1 MSDDRSP
8 SDAGAGTGQEHGDTP
23 REGTPAFDEID
34 PARPPSPPT
43 TAELD
48 ATTNAAQRKD
58 TLQMNRRANVTL
70 PDGVIGPAPDHA
82 SAYVPPHAAPK
93 PAVHKTLEV
102 DLVRVDTRPDPRRA
116 AQTQKLPRV
125 PERNNPSDID
135 TLPDGLSVIPDDDT
149 TDPELDAV
157 PPPSRSSSM
166 RGLVSIALVAFAA
179 VFVIGIVLFK
189 VLATPPAP
197 ASNATTNQPTPAPA
211 PAPEPNSAPTPT
223 LAAPTAPI
231 RTATEAAESAESPKA
246 APPETS
252 AATKPAPQTTKSGQS
267 EVKSP
272 STSAPGTAEPI
283 NN

>member
-1 MSDDRSP
+1 MGGMSDDRHP
-8 SDAGAGTGQEHGDTP
+8 SDAGAGTGHGDTP

-43 TAELD
+43 TAEID
-48 ATTNAAQRKD
+48 AKTDAAHRKD

-93 PAVHKTLEV
+93 PASHKTLEV

-116 AQTQKLPRV
+116 AQTQKLPRIPERSQMDVDTV
-125 PERNNPSDID
+125 PEGLRV
-135 TLPDGLSVIPDDDT
+135 LPDGEADNDE
-149 TDPELDAV
+149 TDPDLAA
-157 PPPSRSSSM
+157 PPSRTSSM
-166 RGLVSIALVAFAA
+166 RGLVTIALLAFAA
-179 VFVIGIVLFK
+179 VFVIGILLFK
-189 VLATPPAP
+189 VVARPSTEASPAVTEAPSPPTVRTGTPATAPTEPTEPVRTSEPPPSAEPSTSAPPA
-197 ASNATTNQPTPAPA
+197 TG
-211 PAPEPNSAPTPT
+211 
-223 LAAPTAPI
+223 
-231 RTATEAAESAESPKA
+231 
-246 APPETS
+246 

-272 STSAPGTAEPI
+272 STTAPGTAEPI